1 MVDIKCPGCGGSL
14 VFDPATKRLECDYCG
29 GSYDPEE
36 FGYVSQEEIER
47 RPEFMDAN
55 QYVCNSCGASIFV
68 SPTEASSH
76 CVYCGS
82 PSIAF
87 SKLTRIKRPE
97 TILPFKITRE
107 DAASRIKA
115 KFSSG
120 AFIPKV
126 IKDCKID
133 DVRGIYIPY
142 WIMNVKAQGDF
153 LYKGE
158 EGTSDS
164 KTTYFYTRSGSGEY
178 MGIAMDSSRLF
189 PDEISAYLDYD
200 MKDLV
205 PFNESYLSGFYSDVF
220 DVERD
225 EIIPRARYTA
235 AMRLNDTLA
244 SSVKASS
251 VFPIAAHVDTEIT
264 SDVVPAMLPA
274 WFFAVTYR
282 GKPYT
287 VIVNGQ
293 NGDVTGSVP
302 FDSAKV
308 AWFVVLISILATVL
322 LYLINPI
329 GLSVMMG
336 GFFALFFAAAAL
348 ALMTN
353 AISRIKKGSSA
364 GTLNYMRRRQK

>member
-14 VFDPATKRLECDYCG
+14 VYDPASKRLECDYCG

-87 SKLTRIKRPE
+87 SKLTKIKRPE

-107 DAASRIKA
+107 DAAARIKE

-126 IKDCKID
+126 IRDCQIE

-142 WIMNVKAQGDF
+142 WIMNVRAEGDF
-153 LYKGE
+153 LYKGD
-158 EGTSDS
+158 EGSSDD
-164 KTTYFYTRSGSGEY
+164 KVTYYYTRSGSGEY
-178 MGIAMDSSRLF
+178 MGIAMDSSRLL

-200 MKDLV
+200 MNDLV

-220 DVERD
+220 DVEKD

-235 AMRLNDTLA
+235 AMRLNESLA

-251 VFPIAAHVDTEIT
+251 VCPIATHIDTEIT
-264 SDVVPAMLPA
+264 SDVIPAMLPA

-293 NGDVTGSVP
+293 NGEVTGSVP
-302 FDSAKV
+302 FDSTKV
-308 AWFVVLISILATVL
+308 ALFVVLISILATALV
-322 LYLINPI
+322 YLINPI

-336 GFFALFFAAAAL
+336 GFFALFFAVAAL
-348 ALMTN
+348 VLMSN
-353 AISRIKKGSSA
+353 AMSRIKKGSST